1 MKNIISLFLFL
12 LISLS
17 IAAQN
22 NLEEQME
29 GLLKKHYQESETG
42 TACLISKNGK
52 ILFENYQGY
61 ANLEHK
67 IKVNAKSK
75 FLIGSLTKQFTA
87 AAILLLEEQGLL
99 STKDFIENY
108 IPNASK
114 DIYHNIESDL
124 SPEERIRMLI
134 NEPLLF
140 TPGEQFDYSNNGYI
154 ILGLIIEKV
163 SGKSYADFLEG
174 RALIFNKANG
184 YWLSN
189 ENMLENAPSH
199 PSTFSAGGILSTPRD
214 LNKWVTALFS
224 NQVLSEKTLKKML
237 QNYALNNGNTLNNG
251 YGWEINK
258 IANRMSYEHSGSEPG
273 YKAYSIFIPK
283 DEIYIITCQNT
294 SEGSPSGFTIHGA
307 ALASNKPY
315 LDERQGIQLSKEQC
329 ATFIGTYLFD
339 ANRERVIGLK
349 DNQLYFK
356 APGGLQQ
363 TLYAINDST
372 LILKNGYRQFKFSN
386 LTDTGYTKIE
396 YSNRIYH
403 STGQK
408 TCLL

>member
-1 MKNIISLFLFL
+1 
-12 LISLS
+12 
-17 IAAQN
+17 
-22 NLEEQME
+22 
-29 GLLKKHYQESETG
+29 
-42 TACLISKNGK
+42 
-52 ILFENYQGY
+52 
-61 ANLEHK
+61 
-67 IKVNAKSK
+67 
-75 FLIGSLTKQFTA
+75 
-87 AAILLLEEQGLL
+87 
-99 STKDFIENY
+99 
-108 IPNASK
+108 
-114 DIYHNIESDL
+114 
-124 SPEERIRMLI
+124 
-134 NEPLLF
+134 
-140 TPGEQFDYSNNGYI
+140 
-154 ILGLIIEKV
+154 
-163 SGKSYADFLEG
+163 
-174 RALIFNKANG
+174 
-184 YWLSN
+184 
-189 ENMLENAPSH
+189 MLENAPFH

-408 TCLL
+408 TLRICKLI